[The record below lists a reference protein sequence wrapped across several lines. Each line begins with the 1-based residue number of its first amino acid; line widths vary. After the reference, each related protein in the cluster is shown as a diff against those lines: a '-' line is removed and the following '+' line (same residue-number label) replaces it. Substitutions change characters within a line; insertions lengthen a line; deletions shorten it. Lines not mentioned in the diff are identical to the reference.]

1 MIKSLFHKYK
11 HAFMLLYGVIYF
23 PWFLYNETVSLE
35 KYHII
40 YVPIDDKIP
49 FVDFFIIPYLL
60 WFAYVAGTM
69 AFFFFKDVKG
79 FYKLCFFLFT
89 GMTIFLV
96 ISTIYPNGQNLR
108 PTEFANENIF
118 TMLIQRVYNADGQV
132 NIFPSIH
139 TYNSIGAHIAISR
152 NETLRKYKWLQIS
165 SFILML
171 SIVCSTVFIKQHS
184 ILDLIASAVLS
195 AVVFQFVYGNAL
207 EFLRFKTTREPDHV
221 S

>member
-1 MIKSLFHKYK
+1 MIKSLLKKYK
-11 HAFMLLYGVIYF
+11 HALLLLYGFIYF

-40 YVPIDDKIP
+40 YLPIDDKIP
-49 FVDFFIIPYLL
+49 FIDFFIIPYLL
-60 WFAYVAGTM
+60 WFAYVAGTL
-69 AFFFFKDVKG
+69 AYFFFKDVKG

-89 GMTIFLV
+89 GMTLFLI
-96 ISTIYPNGQNLR
+96 ISTVYPNGQNLR

-118 TMLIQRVYNADGQV
+118 TMLIQKVYHADGQV

-152 NETLRKYKWLQIS
+152 NEKLKKYKWLQIGS
-165 SFILML
+165 LFLMI

-184 ILDLIASAVLS
+184 ILDLIASVVLS

-207 EFLRFKTTREPDHV
+207 ETIRVKTSSEPDRV